1 MSTLETLLTVFI
13 IVTAVAVVIQMGVM
27 VALYLSVKKSAARM
41 ESLANQVQTRAL
53 PTLETAQTMLQEY
66 RPKLDTIISNLE
78 ATSTAVRQQV
88 DNVNSNV
95 GEVVD
100 RARAQVARVD
110 ELVSRTLDRVEDATS
125 IVHQSVVSPIRQA
138 SGILQGVTAGLAT
151 LFGRGPYAR
160 ARRGVGT
167 PSHEDMFI

>member
-1 MSTLETLLTVFI
+1 MSTLETLLIIFI

-27 VALYLSVKKSAARM
+27 VALYVSVKKSMTHM
-41 ESLANQVQTRAL
+41 EGLANQVQTRAL
-53 PTLETAQTMLQEY
+53 PALETAQTMLQEY
-66 RPKLDTIISNLE
+66 RPKLDTIVSNLE

-95 GEVVD
+95 SEVVD
-100 RARAQVARVD
+100 RTRMQVARVD
-110 ELVSRTLDRVEDATS
+110 ELVSRTLDRVEDATA
-125 IVHQSVVSPIRQA
+125 IVHESIISPIRQA
-138 SGILQGVTAGLAT
+138 SGVLQGVTAGLAT

-167 PSHEDMFI
+167 PSHADMFI